1 MRRLGD
7 IEKAQVPGS
16 RGAED
21 GQSVDAA
28 QAVVSGQR
36 GQVLPWGF
44 QGGHRKGPAQQLRGL
59 HSPPPAW
66 PCAICVLSYISENVW
81 VLEPDYNKNTFKL
94 ISTSF

>member
-28 QAVVSGQR
+28 PQAVVSGQR

-44 QGGHRKGPAQQLRGL
+44 QGGHRKGPAQQVRGL
-59 HSPPPAW
+59 HSPTQPGPV
-66 PCAICVLSYISENVW
+66 PYVFLV
-81 VLEPDYNKNTFKL
+81 
-94 ISTSF
+94 TSLKMFGS